1 MMSASSSKLAASKV
15 LPSYMIENQN
25 EFYST
30 AMDSGS
36 LVAAGARGSIVFW
49 DTRNKSN
56 TRSFEESFNEEVT
69 GLEFNKDKPMNLMGC
84 GLDGIV
90 SSFDLNQLNE

>member
-1 MMSASSSKLAASKV
+1 MT
-15 LPSYMIENQN
+15 ENQN

-36 LVAAGARGSIVFW
+36 LVAAGTHGSIVFW

-56 TRSFEESFNEEVT
+56 VRTFEESFNEEVT
-69 GLEFNKDKPMNLMGC
+69 GLEFNKDRLTNLVGC

-90 SSFDLNQLNE
+90 SSFDLSQPNE